1 MKFTLIKSFPKKLQ
15 AKTNAKERNPEGK
28 RQKKRKQ
35 KGQFYIFKIQVI
47 LCNKIKIQP

>member
-28 RQKKRKQ
+28 RQKKE
-35 KGQFYIFKIQVI
+35 
-47 LCNKIKIQP
+47 NKKVSFI